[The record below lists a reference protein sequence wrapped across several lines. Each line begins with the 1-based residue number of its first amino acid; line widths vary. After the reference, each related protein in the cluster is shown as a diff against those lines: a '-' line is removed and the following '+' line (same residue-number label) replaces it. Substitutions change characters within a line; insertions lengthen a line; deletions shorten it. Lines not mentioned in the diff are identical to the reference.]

1 MTSARCTRS
10 HAHSRRRA
18 ASQFS
23 CLHHIVEWP
32 GSEGRKEG
40 WKEGREKGK
49 HEGGTLTSEK
59 SSQFVSE
66 TTAVGGAAARR
77 GQTDSRPI
85 QPRAA
90 EEGRSF
96 GRGEEDG
103 EGE

>member
-1 MTSARCTRS
+1 MNGQGPREG
-10 HAHSRRRA
+10 RRD
-18 ASQFS
+18 
-23 CLHHIVEWP
+23 
-32 GSEGRKEG
+32 GRKEG
-40 WKEGREKGK
+40 EKGK